1 MASRSAA
8 SDLGWPAAGTGAN
21 SNVTDGDEGDRPAL
35 AGPGTPAPPA
45 RPGLNTF
52 TIEGRAAPALFVVGW
67 LTSILGLALVV
78 VGVLSQSRLLV
89 FVGAGFLSVGLVTG
103 AGSQAIERR
112 ARRDVYAGPS
122 PILVLVAV
130 IAVANFVGVLLD
142 LVLSAVLRDAGAAI
156 RVPLGQLAQA
166 AFTAAVFIGVLR
178 LTVVGTGALSW
189 TEMRLRRLDGR
200 AAADLAFGAAM
211 AVPVIAVTLV
221 AAVVLV
227 SLFRVVSPSPLPP
240 TGTTTGLLIQLVA
253 GAIIAP
259 LAEEIIFRGFA
270 ITAWE
275 RSIGPSR
282 AVIRA
287 SILFALAHVIS
298 IQAGSFSE
306 AIGLIAVGIGTRL
319 PVAFALGWLFVRR
332 RSIWA
337 SVGLHATFNAV
348 LLIIANA
355 SVQAGSA

>member
-1 MASRSAA
+1 MASLDTEGHVT
-8 SDLGWPAAGTGAN
+8 SDDDLDPPATPGA
-21 SNVTDGDEGDRPAL
+21 DQQP
-35 AGPGTPAPPA
+35 PPA

-112 ARRDVYAGPS
+112 ARSEVYAGPS
-122 PILVLVAV
+122 PILVFVAA
-130 IAVANFVGVLLD
+130 IAVANFVGVILD
-142 LVLSAVLRDAGAAI
+142 LALSVVFRDAGAAI

-166 AFTAAVFIGVLR
+166 VFMAAVFIGVVR

-189 TEMRLRRLDGR
+189 TQMRLRRFDGR

-211 AVPVIAVTLV
+211 ALPIIAVTLAV
-221 AAVVLV
+221 AVVLV
-227 SLFRVVSPSPLPP
+227 SLFRVVSPGPLPP

-270 ITAWE
+270 ISAWE
-275 RSIGPSR
+275 RSIGTSR
-282 AVIRA
+282 AVVRA

-298 IQAGSFSE
+298 IQAGSFGE
-306 AIGLIAVGIGTRL
+306 AIGLIVVGMGTRL

-337 SVGLHATFNAV
+337 SVGLHATFNGV
-348 LLIIANA
+348 LLVIANA
-355 SVQAGSA
+355 SVRAGGG